1 MLNLEDTIVAQSS
14 ASGVSSCGIIRIS
27 GQDSLCA
34 IEPLFIP
41 LDFNFAGFNGGL
53 ISSNWKTLSYPIIQ
67 KGRIKP
73 WKDPARERSVPCE
86 LYYWPKGRGFT
97 GETCIELHLPGSPA
111 IINAT
116 LRALCATSLV
126 RLADRGEF
134 SLRAFLNGKLD
145 LTQAEAILGTID
157 ANSDDELKN
166 ALSQLSGS
174 ASLKFDNLQSQ
185 LLDILTEIEAGL
197 DFTEEDIEFISS
209 EQIVSNLRDVLE
221 QLQKALERAQT
232 RLLNDQLPQVVLL
245 GSPNAGKSSLFNTLV
260 EIYGD
265 KTQSHALVSNHSG
278 TTRDY
283 LRAELTFNNFRFVL
297 IDSAGAEEIRTLH
310 PDGKETP
317 EKLAQQKLKEIV
329 AESNLVILCSSAENA
344 PIYDLPSIDLKGR
357 KTIRVITKSDLLN
370 EGNPDFFQ
378 RHIKTS
384 TLEKE
389 GLTELCREIL
399 SKLSSSV
406 QHDEIVAS
414 TALRCQESLRLAKE
428 SIERALDIVLGNLF
442 DEILLASEIRLAL
455 NQIGL
460 ITGQVHTND
469 LLDRIFS
476 RFCIGK

>member
-1 MLNLEDTIVAQSS
+1 M
-14 ASGVSSCGIIRIS
+14 
-27 GQDSLCA
+27 
-34 IEPLFIP
+34 
-41 LDFNFAGFNGGL
+41 
-53 ISSNWKTLSYPIIQ
+53 
-67 KGRIKP
+67 
-73 WKDPARERSVPCE
+73 
-86 LYYWPKGRGFT
+86 
-97 GETCIELHLPGSPA
+97 
-111 IINAT
+111 
-116 LRALCATSLV
+116 
-126 RLADRGEF
+126 
-134 SLRAFLNGKLD
+134 
-145 LTQAEAILGTID
+145 
-157 ANSDDELKN
+157 
-166 ALSQLSGS
+166 
-174 ASLKFDNLQSQ
+174 
-185 LLDILTEIEAGL
+185 
-197 DFTEEDIEFISS
+197 
-209 EQIVSNLRDVLE
+209 
-221 QLQKALERAQT
+221 
-232 RLLNDQLPQVVLL
+232 
-245 GSPNAGKSSLFNTLV
+245 
-260 EIYGD
+260 
-265 KTQSHALVSNHSG
+265 
-278 TTRDY
+278 
-283 LRAELTFNNFRFVL
+283 L

-428 SIERALDIVLGNLF
+428 SIERALDIALGNLF